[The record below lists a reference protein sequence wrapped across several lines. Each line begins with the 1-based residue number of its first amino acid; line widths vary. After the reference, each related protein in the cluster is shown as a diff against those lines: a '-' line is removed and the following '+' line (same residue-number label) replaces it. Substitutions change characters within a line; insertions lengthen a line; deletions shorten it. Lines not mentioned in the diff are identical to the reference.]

1 MKLKELHFGTLVL
14 KQISATKKNAQ
25 QIFDIFSS
33 GDDTFKYWLEYTKPY
48 RNVQEVID
56 EYKNKYKPK
65 GFCKY
70 AMYGIFKGD
79 EILGEIGMGC
89 IYTRRKTAEIGFWLK
104 KSARGRGI
112 IDKLL
117 PIIEKLAF
125 TEYDL
130 HKLTIWCDNENK
142 PVKRIAK
149 KHGYV
154 KEGVLREE
162 KTWPDGSVHSTVLYG
177 KLKSEWKMQSGGF
190 LQGK

>member
-1 MKLKELHFGTLVL
+1 MKTKEIYIDGFVL

-25 QIFDIFSS
+25 QIFDIFNSDIK
-33 GDDTFKYWLEYTKPY
+33 GFKYWMEYTKPY
-48 RNVQEVID
+48 KDVQEVID

-70 AMYGIFKGD
+70 AMYGIFKD
-79 EILGEIGMGC
+79 NEILGEIGMGC

-104 KSARGRGI
+104 KSARGHGI

-190 LQGK
+190 LQEK